1 MLRASGKQVSKQV
14 SLLAL
19 AAILAGAGLLFAN
32 AAQAGRGGGG
42 GGGGHGGGGGFHGG
56 GGGFHG
62 GGGGFH
68 GGGGG
73 FHGGGGGFHGG
84 GGGFHGGGGG
94 FHGGGGGFHGGGMHA
109 GGFHGGGGFRGGG
122 GMHAAGPR
130 GGGFHTIHSAPS
142 AGRFQGRPARSFAG
156 GNGHGG
162 GGPRT
167 PSAIAA
173 GNRATAGN
181 RAVSNRVMQR
191 NTRAVGQAL
200 ASRQVRTAMRAP
212 GGLRNPATRAA
223 ITGAVA
229 GAAFAHH
236 HGGLW
241 WRHAHGGF
249 GWVGPVFWPYA
260 YDDFYDYAWWGGGY
274 DPFWD
279 YGYGDLYAGLFGPYG
294 YGALNAYAAYLPG
307 SAGSARQA
315 RGRGGQDRTADTT
328 AALAD
333 MCGSDSRTIAGLPV
347 EQFRSAI
354 QPNDEQAAA
363 LDELANASQKASET
377 IRNSCPKDV
386 ALTAPSRLAAM
397 QQRVEAMRDAV
408 NSVKPAL
415 EKFYGLLSDEQK
427 AKITALAAEQRNAQR
442 EQTASNGGCSAA
454 EPGATEWP
462 SEAIER
468 NVKPTNAQL
477 PSLAALQE
485 AAAKAADILK
495 ASCPPTEARTPPAR
509 LDAVS
514 ARLDTMLQ
522 AIGIVRPALD
532 TFYNALSD
540 EQKAA
545 FDAIGPERGGT
556 TTASAAD
563 DDNSPR
569 RAHRRHRH
577 GISVNGMIF
586 RMMGL

>member
-1 MLRASGKQVSKQV
+1 MLKASGKQVSKQV
-14 SLLAL
+14 SSVAL
-19 AAILAGAGLLFAN
+19 AAIFAGAVAGLVFAT
-32 AAQAGRGGGG
+32 AAQAGPGGG
-42 GGGGHGGGGGFHGG
+42 
-56 GGGFHG
+56 
-62 GGGGFH
+62 H

-122 GMHAAGPR
+122 MNAGGPR
-130 GGGFHTIHSAPS
+130 GGGFHAMHHAPRMG
-142 AGRFQGRPARSFAG
+142 AGGGRFQGGHPARSFAG
-156 GNGHGG
+156 GNGRGG
-162 GGPRT
+162 IHDGPHA
-167 PSAIAA
+167 PSGIAA
-173 GNRATAGN
+173 GNRAGPGN

-200 ASRQVRTAMRAP
+200 SSRQIRSAMHTP

-274 DPFWD
+274 DPFWE
-279 YGYGDLYAGLFGPYG
+279 YGYGDLYAGLFGPYN
-294 YGALNAYAAYLPG
+294 YGALSAYAAYLPG
-307 SAGSARQA
+307 SAGSPRQA
-315 RGRGGQDRTADTT
+315 RARGGPDTT
-328 AALAD
+328 ATLAE

-347 EQFRSAI
+347 EQFRNAI
-354 QPNDEQAAA
+354 QPNGEQAAA
-363 LDELANASQKASET
+363 LDDLANASQKASET

-397 QQRVEAMRDAV
+397 QQRVEAMRDGV

-415 EKFYGLLSDEQK
+415 DRFYGLLSDEQK
-427 AKITALAAEQRNAQR
+427 AKITALAAEQRSAQR
-442 EQTASNGGCSAA
+442 EQTASTGGCSAA
-454 EPGATEWP
+454 QPGATEWP

-468 NVKPTNAQL
+468 NVRPTDAQL
-477 PSLAALQE
+477 GSLAVLQD
-485 AAAKAADILK
+485 ATAKAADILK
-495 ASCPPTEARTPPAR
+495 SSCPPTEARTPLAR

-522 AIGIVRPALD
+522 AIGTVRPALD
-532 TFYNALSD
+532 TFYNALAD

-545 FDAIGPERGGT
+545 FDAIGPERGGA

-563 DDNSPR
+563 EDNSPR

-577 GISVNGMIF
+577 GISVGGMIF
-586 RMMGL
+586 RMMRM